1 MMQADWSEAFT
12 KKRTAGVSDMT
23 LLSKITND
31 EVNDNLRKRF
41 ECVALSGQYDTA
53 PRPVIVG
60 DVK

>member
-1 MMQADWSEAFT
+1 MQADWSEAFT

-41 ECVALSGQYDTA
+41 EYVAVLRS
-53 PRPVIVG
+53 
-60 DVK
+60 